1 MSSLKGKFLIAAV
14 LVTALLVFIFVTSG
28 REKKALLGDA
38 SETAPASV
46 TVVAAAAHPVTA
58 TTAVTGTLVPREEVL
73 VGAEAEGLRITAIHA
88 DEGETVKAGQVLAD
102 LARDLIDAQVA
113 QNRAAQAQ
121 AASQIESAKATL
133 DQAQAALQRAQI
145 LKNEGYATQAV
156 LDERIAAA
164 RTATAQLL
172 TAQENL
178 NLVKAQGNELS
189 GQLSRRQLKSP
200 VDGIVSRRT
209 ARLGQVVSSAAEPVF
224 RIIENGAVELLAEM
238 PEQGLLTI
246 ATGQQASVTLD
257 NGQVFKGT
265 VRLVSPEIDSATR
278 LGRVRIAL
286 GSDPALKIG
295 AFARGT
301 ITTATRDALV
311 IPSMAVMHGDDGATV
326 MIAAGNTAQLRK
338 VTTGITDGNDVEIV
352 DGLKA
357 GEHVIEKAG
366 TFLRDGD
373 PIAPVAAPATAKQGQ

>member
-38 SETAPASV
+38 SETALASV
-46 TVVAAAAHPVTA
+46 TVVAAAARPVTA
-58 TTAVTGTLVPREEVL
+58 ATAVTGTLVPREEVL

-373 PIAPVAAPATAKQGQ
+373 PIAPVAAPATAKPGQ